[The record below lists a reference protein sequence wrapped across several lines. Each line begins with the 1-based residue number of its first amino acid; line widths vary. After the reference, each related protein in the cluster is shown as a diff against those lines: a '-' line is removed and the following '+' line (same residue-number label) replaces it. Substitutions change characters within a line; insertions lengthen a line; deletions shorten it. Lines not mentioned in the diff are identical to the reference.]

1 MIVWQ
6 NDSQTKSP
14 LYNKLGGDI
23 MVLIKN
29 VKIVPD
35 LEGWLLL
42 DFDDHTRKLVNINPH
57 MYGVLA
63 KLQDQTFFAEV
74 FVDKELQTVSWPGE
88 LDLDPDKLYEDGID
102 VEQVKN
108 LVRAVK
114 NKDGFSNF
122 IEKEVAY

>member
-1 MIVWQ
+1 M
-6 NDSQTKSP
+6 
-14 LYNKLGGDI
+14 

-29 VKIVPD
+29 VKIVPG

-57 MYGVLA
+57 MNGVLK
-63 KLQDQTFFAEV
+63 KLKDQTFFAEV
-74 FVDKELQTVSWPGE
+74 FIDKELQTVSWPGE
-88 LDLDPDKLYEDGID
+88 LDLDPDNLYRNGID
-102 VEQVKN
+102 VEIVKN